1 MSAKGPK
8 PPASGNYEVGYGKPP
23 VHTRFRKGQSGN
35 PRGSTPRTKPW
46 DRANQLMLKEAY
58 RPVTVRD
65 GERTVRMPAI
75 AAIFRSQLASGLK
88 GNGPAQR
95 ASLRMIEAIEGDF
108 EAKKTEFLKVVI
120 DYKADAER
128 EIERRRKLRITDI
141 SDIDPHPD
149 DLLVDMATGE
159 VHVKDELN
167 PKDSRMLKGLGLR
180 R

>member
-1 MSAKGPK
+1 VLARPQVV
-8 PPASGNYEVGYGKPP
+8 AWL
-23 VHTRFRKGQSGN
+23 SGN

-75 AAIFRSQLASGLK
+75 AAIFRSQLVSGLR

-95 ASLRMIEAIEGDF
+95 ASLRMIGAIEADF
-108 EAKKTEFLKVVI
+108 AAEKAEFLKVVI
-120 DYKADAER
+120 EYKADAER
-128 EIERRRKLRITDI
+128 EIGRRRKLGITDI

-149 DLLVDMATGE
+149 DLLVEMATGE
-159 VHVKDELN
+159 VYVKGELN
-167 PKDSRMLKGLGLR
+167 PKDSQMLRKLR
-180 R
+180 LKR

>member
-8 PPASGNYEVGYGKPP
+8 PPASGNYQVGYGKPP

-58 RPVTVRD
+58 RPVTVRE
-65 GERTVRMPAI
+65 GERTMRMPAI

-95 ASLRMIEAIEGDF
+95 ASLRMIEAIEGAF
-108 EAKKTEFLKVVI
+108 AANKTEFLKI
-120 DYKADAER
+120 AIEYKADAQR
-128 EIERRRKLRITDI
+128 EIERRRKLGIKDI

-149 DLLVDMATGE
+149 DLLVEMATGE
-159 VHVKDELN
+159 VYVKGAQ
-167 PKDSRMLKGLGLR
+167 PKG
-180 R
+180 